1 MDMGRNLFSGIFNNR
16 LFGQLRE
23 LENTRM
29 IVLSL
34 IFVCLTGLSAMV
46 KFYIPWSPVPVTAQ
60 TLVVLM
66 SGAVLGRRY
75 GGISQVLYVVAGMI
89 SASIA
94 TIPWFAGELSFTGGY
109 VFGFIVAALF
119 IGYFTEKHSP
129 NFLFTLGLMVFAN
142 FIIIY
147 GFGLLQ
153 LAMVLG
159 AHDVAN
165 LLTIGALPYIP
176 GDMAKIVLASSLSY
190 TILSK
195 RQNTT

>member
-1 MDMGRNLFSGIFNNR
+1 MDLGRNLFSGISNNR
-16 LFGQLRE
+16 LFGQLHE
-23 LENTRM
+23 LENIRM

-34 IFVCLTGLSAMV
+34 IFACLTGLSAMV
-46 KFYIPWSPVPVTAQ
+46 KFYLPWSPVPVTAQ

-75 GGISQVLYVVAGMI
+75 GGISQALYAVAGVI
-89 SASIA
+89 STSIA
-94 TIPWFAGELSFTGGY
+94 TIPWFAGELLFTGGY
-109 VFGFIVAALF
+109 VSGFIAAALF
-119 IGYFTEKHSP
+119 IGYFTEKHPP

-147 GFGLLQ
+147 GLGLLQ
-153 LAMVLG
+153 LAIVLG
-159 AHDVAN
+159 AHDVAK
-165 LLTIGALPYIP
+165 LLTIGVLPYLP
-176 GDMAKIVLASSLSY
+176 GDLAKIVLASSLSY